1 MQPREALFLAWWWPT
16 AQGKVF
22 FKI

>member
-1 MQPREALFLAWWWPT
+1 MQPREALFLAWWWPN